1 MQNTKQV
8 DRGILLI
15 VERMLYVGCMPVNKS
30 AFDKK
35 YISFNTI
42 KSVTTKSCI
51 TTGPHEWRRG
61 LRHCIAVLE
70 VLL

>member
-8 DRGILLI
+8 ERDILLI
-15 VERMLYVGCMPVNKS
+15 VERMLYVGCLPVNKS

-42 KSVTTKSCI
+42 KSIMTKSCI
-51 TTGPHEWRRG
+51 TPGPH
-61 LRHCIAVLE
+61 
-70 VLL
+70 